1 MWSAPPSKEDRIV
14 QAMFTASVSVQVG
27 NGTRFLSDRWLD
39 GESIESSFPLL
50 VAAVSKHIK
59 KCRTVHQALHNDQWV
74 CDISGALS
82 VHALQ
87 QYVMLWEFISVIS
100 LVPDTPNK
108 FIWKWSASQQYSAAS
123 A

>member
-59 KCRTVHQALHNDQWV
+59 KLIKRFTMTNGYVT
-74 CDISGALS
+74 SRALS
-82 VHALQ
+82 QFMRFNNTSCFGNL
-87 QYVMLWEFISVIS
+87 
-100 LVPDTPNK
+100 LV
-108 FIWKWSASQQYSAAS
+108 
-123 A
+123 